1 MYDLNMIGKSV
12 PRKESLDK
20 VTGAAKYT
28 DDYETTGLLHARM
41 VTSPYA
47 HTKIKSI
54 EYENSLIKPTTI
66 QKCVVVGYFSL

>member
-1 MYDLNMIGKSV
+1 MHDLNIIGKSV

-28 DDYETTGLLHARM
+28 DDYEATGLLHTRM
-41 VTSPYA
+41 VASPYA
-47 HTKIKSI
+47 HAKIKAI

-66 QKCVVVGYFSL
+66 RNVLSWVIL

>member
-20 VTGAAKYT
+20 VTGVAKYT
-28 DDYETTGLLHARM
+28 DDYEATGFSHARM

-47 HTKIKSI
+47 HVKIKAI
-54 EYENSLIKPTTI
+54 KYENSLIKPATI
-66 QKCVVVGYFSL
+66 RNVLSWVIL